1 MPAIP
6 LGTGAYRRDAGLQ
19 PPVELYNLLMEKDDS
34 GASPDKFFRI
44 QRPGLASYVT
54 LGGPV
59 NGLFKQDGVLNGQ
72 TFAIGG
78 NALSIIGQGS
88 SNPIGN
94 VAGNGIASFAPLVN
108 RIGIVRSPN
117 AFLYDGTLVALALP
131 EGRQAID
138 MDQLNGYGL
147 FLTPT
152 GRFYWLV
159 PGATAIDPLDF
170 ANAESSPD
178 GGRSIIRLNDE
189 FMILGTDSEEFWQS
203 TGDLDAP
210 FIRAAGRTT
219 SKGCLH
225 KDTVKRFDNAVIW
238 VGSDLSVYRTSNV
251 PQDIGSPFISERLR
265 KRTGNPSALVM
276 KVDDHE
282 VYVLRIPGQ
291 GSFAF
296 DASTGQWSEFGSKD
310 QTEWLPQVSHEN
322 VDLVGSAISGKVW
335 RLNPNIATDDGEP
348 FIRRVSGN
356 VAIMG
361 RPIENPSLSLGIG
374 CSADITVKFRWSENG
389 EAYPR
394 FYDEL
399 EARNPIDVVNIYRL
413 GQIRQAVRSFE
424 FTFDEDAIV
433 RISGASINEAFQ

>member
-1 MPAIP
+1 MQIP

-19 PPVELYNLLMEKDDS
+19 PLVELYNLLMEKDDS

-44 QRPGLASYVT
+44 QRPGLAPYVSIAT
-54 LGGPV
+54 PV
-59 NGLFKQDGVLNGQ
+59 NGLFKQDGVLSGQ
-72 TFAIGG
+72 TFAVGG
-78 NALSIIGQGS
+78 SLLYTITQGGS
-88 SNPIGN
+88 TLVGS
-94 VAGNGIASFAPLVN
+94 VAGSGVASFAPLVN
-108 RIGIVRSPN
+108 RIGIVRYPT
-117 AFLYDGTLVALALP
+117 AYLYDGALITLTLP
-131 EGRQAID
+131 DNRAAID

-159 PGATAIDPLDF
+159 PGEPEIDALDF

-178 GGRSIIRLNDE
+178 GGRAIIRLNDE
-189 FMILGTDSEEFWQS
+189 FMILGSDSEEFWQS

-265 KRTGNPSALVM
+265 KRSGDPSALVM

-282 VYVLRIPGQ
+282 CYVLRIPGQ
-291 GSFAF
+291 GSFVF
-296 DASTGQWSEFGSKD
+296 DASTGQWSEFGSKG
-310 QTEWLPQVSHEN
+310 QSEWLPHVSHEN
-322 VDLVGSAISGKVW
+322 VDLVGSSKSGQVW
-335 RLNPNIATDDGEP
+335 LLNPNIATDDGAP

-356 VAIMG
+356 IAVMG
-361 RPIENPSLSLGIG
+361 RPIENPSLSLGLG

-389 EAYPR
+389 EAYPN

-399 EARNPIDVVNIYRL
+399 DARSPIDVVNIYRL

-424 FTFDEDAIV
+424 FTFDENAIV